1 MAIIYF
7 SAGFITALTIII
19 IFLTITYIY
28 LKKKR
33 EKEPQVRGY
42 LDMIPDL
49 TEIQKSEVQQIR
61 ERFLPTVDRIR
72 KHLYD
77 RRSELAELLFT
88 EPFDPEK
95 IKSVSQQIIHY
106 QSALEHEVIEHILEE
121 KELLTPVQRKKFYEI
136 IVREFSSGGLGV
148 HDVKGRREGQR
159 R

>member
-1 MAIIYF
+1 M
-7 SAGFITALTIII
+7 LIII
-19 IFLTITYIY
+19 ILLTLFYLY

-33 EKEPQVRGY
+33 EKQSRIKGY

-49 TEIQKSEVQQIR
+49 TEIQKSQVQQIR
-61 ERFLPTVDRIR
+61 ERFLPTVEGIR

-88 EPFDPEK
+88 EPFDPAK
-95 IKSVSQQIIHY
+95 IKAVSQQIIHY

-121 KELLTPVQRKKFYEI
+121 KELLTPVQRRKFYEI

-148 HDVKGRREGQR
+148 HDVKGRRCGGHAPLSPPYNS
-159 R
+159 